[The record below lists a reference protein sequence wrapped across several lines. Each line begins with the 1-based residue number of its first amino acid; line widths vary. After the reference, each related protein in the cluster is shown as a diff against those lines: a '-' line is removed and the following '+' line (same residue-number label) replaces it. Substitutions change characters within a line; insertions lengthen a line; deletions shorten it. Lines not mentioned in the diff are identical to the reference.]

1 MRDAQFVA
9 FCHFLADLFSVLS
22 KLNIQM
28 QYNDIILPTR
38 VSLLKETIARV
49 EKLKG
54 HPVLDG
60 HLVKFLKKVESSSTF
75 QGIVLNGFLEG
86 KVKHR
91 GGTSKGLQSE
101 SNTAVDPCK
110 QGLTE
115 RFDVLINTSELNR
128 SKKQAAYGTINVAN
142 DKLILNVDSW
152 PSDPKD
158 LVDFGRKEI
167 QRPLLQE
174 TGCNIEAVQDQWV
187 SMKML
192 VKTQF
197 QKLDYVHLWQTFLTK
212 TPYKVNLKTS

>member
-1 MRDAQFVA
+1 MRDAQFVT
-9 FCHFLADLFSVLS
+9 FCHFLADLFSILS
-22 KLNIQM
+22 KLSIQM
-28 QYNDIILPTR
+28 QCHHLILPTC

-54 HPVLDG
+54 HPILDG

-75 QGIVLNGFLEG
+75 QGIVLNGSLEG

-101 SNTAVDPCK
+101 SDTAVDPCK

-115 RFDVLINTSELNR
+115 RFDVLINTSELNK
-128 SKKQAAYGTINVAN
+128 SKKQAAYGTKNVAN
-142 DKLILNVDSW
+142 DMLILNIDSW
-152 PSDPKD
+152 PSNPKD

-167 QRPLLQE
+167 QCLVEWFRPLLQE

-187 SMKML
+187 
-192 VKTQF
+192 
-197 QKLDYVHLWQTFLTK
+197 
-212 TPYKVNLKTS
+212 